1 MGSRLKKLFEILECE
16 RDFKLPLSNGTQAL
30 GAKLLQKVQFV
41 VFSDNYL
48 MTKLTFSHFDGDV
61 SEQSKVEI
69 KLAMHATVTGKAILA
84 WILDTELAMRSLVN
98 GLKRYTPS
106 LITSS
111 PDW

>member
-1 MGSRLKKLFEILECE
+1 
-16 RDFKLPLSNGTQAL
+16 
-30 GAKLLQKVQFV
+30 
-41 VFSDNYL
+41 

-61 SEQSKVEI
+61 SEQIKIEI

-111 PDW
+111 SDW